1 MTFSLD
7 IEPEE
12 CVVSCTATEIIELV
26 DALVK
31 HGHLPHSANHMVNYD
46 YNVPEMEYENA
57 LNDLHG
63 KYRSLSSEDE
73 QVIIS
78 ISKKV

>member
-1 MTFSLD
+1 MNFNVD
-7 IEPEE
+7 PEE
-12 CVVSCTATEIIELV
+12 FVFSSSATEIVELV
-26 DALVK
+26 EALVRY
-31 HGHLPHSANHMVNYD
+31 GHLPQAANHMVNCD
-46 YNVPEMEYENA
+46 YTISEINYENA

>member
-1 MTFSLD
+1 MNFNLH
-7 IEPEE
+7 PEE
-12 CVVSCTATEIIELV
+12 FVFSSSATEIVELV
-26 DALVK
+26 EALVRY
-31 HGHLPHSANHMVNYD
+31 GHLPQAANHMVNYN
-46 YNVPEMEYENA
+46 YTISEINYENA

>member
-1 MTFSLD
+1 MNFNVD
-7 IEPEE
+7 PEE
-12 CVVSCTATEIIELV
+12 FVVSCSAPEIVELV
-26 DALVK
+26 EALVRY
-31 HGHLPHSANHMVNYD
+31 GHLPQAANHMVNYD
-46 YNVPEMEYENA
+46 YTISEINYENA